1 VSFRNLFLIALVAG
15 LAACGFP
22 ETRDEDE
29 RSLYEPT
36 GRTLQ
41 LDQDDEGIVFD
52 PDEDDEDEFDDTEIY
67 PGTGRFYDEEV
78 GSRRPDDPPVEDGEI
93 TLNFEGTGIQEVVHG
108 LLGHFLQ
115 ESYVIAP
122 GVSGEVT
129 FSTARPITREQVMPI
144 LEMLLG
150 WTGSTLIWRE
160 GRYHVLP
167 VSDAVRGNLVPRMSS
182 PDQVRGYE
190 VLAVPLEYIAPGQ
203 MAELLEP
210 YAQDGGVFNADNARG
225 LLFMAGT
232 RYELRNY
239 MQIIE
244 TFDVDWLAGMSIGLF
259 SLERVEVGEIASELE
274 GVFGE
279 GAETPLAGM
288 FRFVPMERL
297 NAMMVITPQEHYLR
311 EAEKWIDRLDRATT
325 GASSRLYVYRVK
337 NLEADILAGYLA
349 DLFGTGQAGS
359 QRRERRGGVAPGLEE
374 ARASSVGDFQQQQQ
388 REQQQPREDRQRRD
402 EPRGGQGGVSLADGD
417 VRITA
422 VLETNSLL
430 IQASPQE
437 YDAILNAIKRLDEE
451 PLQVLIEAQVVEVA
465 LTENLRLGVSWFLAN
480 THPDQG
486 GPSLPEDSGFAR
498 SRAQNRMEFG
508 QETDFFSTIT
518 RRGMDRTFVTGII
531 EALDNETDTRTL
543 STPSLMVRNNAEAR
557 INVGEQ
563 VPVQSQRI
571 IGGIGGDGRSIG
583 SAQYVNT
590 GTILEV
596 TPRVNPGGL
605 VYMRVRQE
613 ISSPGTPAREGD
625 NPPITNREVST
636 EVAVQSGQTIVLG
649 GLISESTTLGE
660 SGLPGLR
667 RIPLVGP
674 LFGRRSESMTRTETL
689 VLITPTVIDSSRTL
703 EEVSDEFQKKFR
715 GLEPLRGQHPTLGD
729 EP

>member
-1 VSFRNLFLIALVAG
+1 MILRNLLLMVLTVGLAGCAG
-15 LAACGFP
+15 LVDRDDTEDLREPAGRSLDIRDDDGLVMGQ
-22 ETRDEDE
+22 EDEDE
-29 RSLYEPT
+29 ET
-36 GRTLQ
+36 F
-41 LDQDDEGIVFD
+41 DE
-52 PDEDDEDEFDDTEIY
+52 TEIF
-67 PGTGRFYDEEV
+67 PGTGRFYDEEAA
-78 GSRRPDDPPVEDGEI
+78 SRRPDYQPVEDGEI
-93 TLNFEGTGIQEVVHG
+93 TLNFEGTGIQEVVHA
-108 LLGHFLQ
+108 LLGHFL
-115 ESYVIAP
+115 EENYVIAP

-129 FSTARPITREQVMPI
+129 FSTARAVNRDQIMPI

-150 WTGSTLIWRE
+150 WNGATLIWRE

-167 VSDAVRGNLVPRMSS
+167 VSDAVRGNLVPRLAQ
-182 PDQVRGYE
+182 PDQIRGYE
-190 VLAVPLEYIAPGQ
+190 VIAVPLEYISPGQ

-210 YAQDGGVFNADNARG
+210 YAKDGGVFDADNARG
-225 LLFMAGT
+225 LLFMGGT
-232 RYELRNY
+232 RYELSNY
-239 MQIIE
+239 LQIIQ
-244 TFDVDWLAGMSIGLF
+244 TFDVDWLAGMSIGMF
-259 SLERVEVGEIASELE
+259 SLERVEVGEIAAELE
-274 GVFGE
+274 SVFGE
-279 GAETPLAGM
+279 GADTPLAGM

-311 EAEKWIDRLDRATT
+311 EAERWIERLDRAST
-325 GASSRLYVYRVK
+325 GAGSRLYVYRVK

-349 DLFGTGQAGS
+349 DLFGTGQTGTR
-359 QRRERRGGVAPGLEE
+359 RREQRGGVSPGLEE
-374 ARASSVGDFQQQQQ
+374 ARASSVGDFQRQQQDQQRSGQQQQQQ
-388 REQQQPREDRQRRD
+388 R
-402 EPRGGQGGVSLADGD
+402 GGQSGVSLGDGD
-417 VRITA
+417 IRITA

-437 YDAILNAIKRLDEE
+437 YDSILNAIKRLDEE

-480 THPDQG
+480 THPDAG
-486 GPSLPEDSGFAR
+486 GPSLPGSDNGGPIFDR
-498 SRAQNRMEFG
+498 SRSRNRMQFG
-508 QETDFFSTIT
+508 QDQDFFSTFT
-518 RRGMDRTFVTGII
+518 RRGLDRTFITGFI

-557 INVGEQ
+557 INVGQQ

-571 IGGIGGDGRSIG
+571 IGGIGDGRPIG

-605 VYMRVRQE
+605 VYLRVRQE
-613 ISSPGTPAREGD
+613 ISSPGERPDDGG

-649 GLISESTTLGE
+649 GLISENTSIGE
-660 SGLPGLR
+660 SGLPGFR
-667 RIPLVGP
+667 RIPLIGP
-674 LFGRRSESMTRTETL
+674 LFGRRSESMDRTETL

-715 GLEPLRGQHPTLGD
+715 GLEPMRGFRGNRSMGSD
-729 EP
+729 D